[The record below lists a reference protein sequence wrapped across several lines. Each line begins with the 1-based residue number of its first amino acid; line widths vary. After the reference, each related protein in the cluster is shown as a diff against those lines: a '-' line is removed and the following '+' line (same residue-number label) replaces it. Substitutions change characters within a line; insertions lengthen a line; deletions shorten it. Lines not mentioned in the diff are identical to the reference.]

1 MSPSSLSFTSMLFFF
16 NLQYRREASARFTLM
31 QELGKY
37 MDCFKYIAFM
47 SRMVPAP
54 SPVPRDYAVEYSK
67 WTELASSLEMTQEMH
82 EYTNQPCLSEVQ
94 NVSVT
99 STLDKK
105 KATNSKKSFC
115 LLCLS

>member
-1 MSPSSLSFTSMLFFF
+1 
-16 NLQYRREASARFTLM
+16 M

-54 SPVPRDYAVEYSK
+54 TPPPRDYAVEFPK
-67 WTELASSLEMTQEMH
+67 WTELATSLGMTQEMH
-82 EYTNQPCLSEVQ
+82 EYTNQPYLTEVQ

-99 STLDKK
+99 SFTLDK
-105 KATNSKKSFC
+105 NMQ
-115 LLCLS
+115 